1 MTREDT
7 VKRYKEI
14 AIVTWAIFGVILL
27 LASLFFLISKIRSV
41 FPLIVFTIAIVYILR
56 PIVNFFESKGASR
69 LQAVI
74 ITYLIMILVIAPILF
89 YFSLIIAAQVR
100 ELIDSLPRYLRTLM
114 QFAERYRGALERF
127 QIPPAARGLF
137 EEYLEKVKR
146 VGMEIVSRIPRVTMD
161 IFSLI
166 LHLIL
171 APLIAFYILKDL
183 RTIKATMSGLIPQ
196 KYRLEALE
204 IIHKIDVV
212 LGGFLRGQ
220 LLVALA
226 VGILCGIA
234 LTILRV
240 DFAIVLGVIAGVL
253 NIIPY
258 FGPIAGGALAAMV
271 ALIKSPTLAVL
282 VIIAMI
288 IIQLIDGMLLSP
300 NIISRQVNLHPVV
313 VIFSLLIGAALFGIM
328 GMILAIP
335 IAAAGKALVYHFLEK
350 SGEQMGE
357 V

>member
-27 LASLFFLISKIRSV
+27 FASLFFLISKIRSI

-56 PIVNFFESKGASR
+56 PIVNFFESKGVSR

-100 ELIDSLPRYLRTLM
+100 ELINNLPGYVKALM
-114 QFAERYRGALERF
+114 QFVERYRGALERF

-146 VGMEIVSRIPRVTMD
+146 VGMEIFSRIPRVTMD

-171 APLIAFYILKDL
+171 APLMAFYILKDL
-183 RTIKATMSGLIPQ
+183 RMIKATMSGLIPQ
-196 KYRLEALE
+196 KYRMEAFE
-204 IIHKIDVV
+204 IIHKVDVV

-226 VGILCGIA
+226 VGVLCGIA

-335 IAAAGKALVYHFLEK
+335 IAAAGKALV
-350 SGEQMGE
+350 
-357 V
+357 